1 MRPITKENEM
11 VIFALGLKKQRDK
24 SGDGARKS
32 KVYVYNIPPDSF
44 SCGHEKYSDIAVT
57 PVHTALKS
65 AIET

>member
-1 MRPITKENEM
+1 MPPITKENEM
-11 VIFALGLKKQRDK
+11 VISPSGWKRQRDK

-44 SCGHEKYSDIAVT
+44 SCGHEKDSDIAVT